1 MFYDKINVVN
11 DRLIEIQ
18 MIETQR
24 DRNTDRQKARWVERQ
39 KEHINIVKY
48 KHIDC

>member
-1 MFYDKINVVN
+1 MLSMFYDIINVVN

-24 DRNTDRQKARWVERQ
+24 DRNTDR
-39 KEHINIVKY
+39 
-48 KHIDC
+48 